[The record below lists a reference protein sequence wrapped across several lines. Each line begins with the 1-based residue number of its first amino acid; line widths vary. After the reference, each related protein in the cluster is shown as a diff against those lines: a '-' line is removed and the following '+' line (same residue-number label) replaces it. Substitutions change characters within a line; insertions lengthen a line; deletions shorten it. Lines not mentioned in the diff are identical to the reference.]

1 MTLSAGFAQK
11 YGPWAL
17 IAGASEGIGLSFA
30 EQLAEQGINLI
41 LLSRREALLQEK
53 AEAIKAK
60 YSIEVYV
67 QAIDL
72 TGPNLHQQISQI
84 AEGREIGMMIYNAGA
99 MHGASLFHEQDL
111 STAMKLVD
119 LNCRGPLILSHI
131 LGGKMRERGRGGIIL
146 LGSMVGLGG
155 GAYVAGYAAS
165 KAYDQVLGQSLWA
178 ELKPYGVDVMVL
190 TAGAT
195 DTPAMAKS
203 GVEFGEFGVPMDPAE
218 VAREGLENIGGGPT
232 WVPGEQNRANA
243 AMFKEAPLEAI
254 IDAMTQG
261 SMMLYN
267 LPAPGPQ
274 SD

>member
-1 MTLSAGFAQK
+1 MALAADFVKK

-17 IAGASEGIGLSFA
+17 IAGASEGIGLSYA

-41 LLSRREALLQEK
+41 LLSRRESLLREK

-60 YSIEVYV
+60 HLVEIHI

-72 TGPNLHQQISQI
+72 TGPSLEAEINQI

-99 MHGASLFHEQDL
+99 MHGASLFHDQDMSGAL
-111 STAMKLVD
+111 KLVD
-119 LNCRGPLILSHI
+119 LNCRGPVILSHI
-131 LGGKMRERGRGGIIL
+131 LGGKMRDRGRGGIIL
-146 LGSMVGLGG
+146 MGSLVGLGG
-155 GAYVAGYAAS
+155 GAYVAGYSAS

-195 DTPAMAKS
+195 DTPAMANS
-203 GVEFGEFGVPMDPAE
+203 GVEFSEFGVPMTSDD
-218 VAREGLENIGGGPT
+218 VAREGLENLGGGPT
-232 WVPGEQNRANA
+232 WVPGEQNRANVS
-243 AMFKEAPLEAI
+243 MFKDNPIEVV

-267 LPAPGPQ
+267 LPAPGPRK
-274 SD
+274 D

>member
-1 MTLSAGFAQK
+1 MTLAADFSQK

-17 IAGASEGIGLSFA
+17 IAGASEGIGLAFA

-41 LLSRREALLQEK
+41 LLSRREALLK
-53 AEAIKAK
+53 KNAEAIEAK
-60 YSIEVYV
+60 YSVEIHV
-67 QAIDL
+67 QALDL
-72 TGPNLHQQISQI
+72 TGPNLEVEINQI

-99 MHGASLFHEQDL
+99 MHGASLFHEQSLDV
-111 STAMKLVD
+111 AMTLVD
-119 LNCRGPLILSHI
+119 LNCRGPLILSHA

-146 LGSMVGLGG
+146 LGSLVGLGG

-165 KAYDQVLGQSLWA
+165 KAFDQVLGQSLWA

-195 DTPAMAKS
+195 DTPAMVKS
-203 GVEFGEFGVPMDPAE
+203 GVEFGEFGVPMESAD
-218 VAREGLENIGGGPT
+218 VASEGLENLGGGPT

-243 AMFKEAPLEAI
+243 AMFKQHSVEVV

-267 LPAPGPQ
+267 LPAPGPK
-274 SD
+274 

>member
-1 MTLSAGFAQK
+1 MALVANFAQK

-30 EQLAEQGINLI
+30 EQLAGQGINLI
-41 LLSRREALLQEK
+41 LISRREDLLHEK
-53 AEAIKAK
+53 AEAIKVKFAVE
-60 YSIEVYV
+60 IDVE
-67 QAIDL
+67 AIDL
-72 TGPNLHQQISQI
+72 TKPNLYEKINKI
-84 AEGREIGMMIYNAGA
+84 AQSREIGMMIYNAGA

-111 STAMKLVD
+111 SLSMKLVD

-131 LGGKMRERGRGGIIL
+131 VGGKMRERGHGGIIL
-146 LGSMVGLGG
+146 LGSLVGLGG
-155 GAYVAGYAAS
+155 GAYIAGYAAS

-203 GVEFGEFGVPMDPAE
+203 GVQFGEFGVPMDPGD
-218 VAREGLENIGGGPT
+218 VVREGLENLGKGPT

-243 AMFKEAPLEAI
+243 AMFKEAPLEVI

-274 SD
+274 TD